1 MKNQSGAIKTNLEL
15 YRVVMGGSGGYRRLT
30 GGSDDFSLQTHM
42 HHDIYITI
50 GVKNKS
56 TLKQRH
62 SRRKRTPAHC
72 GSTTSMQAATSIHLT
87 GQKLLPKLFCR
98 LYVSVWKW
106 QIVRW
111 IDRLNDI
118 KDWKWRTRGKY
129 EDVMKMTITRMI
141 KWIAVLTSTLTWS
154 WSGLSFVL
162 EPRGAWVVI
171 RFLLSFYGRFWMFS
185 TNAQPMRNFC
195 IAKFFQ
201 SLAVCLQLIVHRHS
215 IRVWQKICDHLFP
228 QVRRPHPLAADDH
241 LLDDG
246 RHWNVRQYPRVPRHT
261 QVIF

>member
-1 MKNQSGAIKTNLEL
+1 MIKVFFLQNNKDLST
-15 YRVVMGGSGGYRRLT
+15 RLT
-30 GGSDDFSLQTHM
+30 EICPQRKSSRVYEEFVHLENRKADCEKQRTQGSDKSFSKINKDLSTKLTEICPQRKGSRVSSSWSARQWM
-42 HHDIYITI
+42 NPLFWWVRNIIIIMITI

-111 IDRLNDI
+111 SDRL
-118 KDWKWRTRGKY
+118 KDFKGWKWRTRGKY
-129 EDVMKMTITRMI
+129 EDVMKMTNTRMI
-141 KWIAVLTSTLTWS
+141 KWIAVLTSTQTWS

-162 EPRGAWVVI
+162 ERRGGPSLDFFCFCTV
-171 RFLLSFYGRFWMFS
+171 RF
-185 TNAQPMRNFC
+185 
-195 IAKFFQ
+195 
-201 SLAVCLQLIVHRHS
+201 
-215 IRVWQKICDHLFP
+215 
-228 QVRRPHPLAADDH
+228 
-241 LLDDG
+241 
-246 RHWNVRQYPRVPRHT
+246 
-261 QVIF
+261 